1 MTTQDILIYILL
13 ALGASFS
20 FNKNKLTLPGAITG
34 LIVGLLI
41 YEGTGLT
48 GFTMLCLF
56 FIVGSWATSWH
67 KHEKNINEASQPR
80 TAWQVLANGGVAAV
94 LAIMAFIK
102 PDLSPLLLVMLA
114 GSFASAMADTLSSE
128 LGMIYGKRFFN
139 IITFKKDQR
148 GLDGVV
154 SIEGTLIGLGGALAT
169 AIVFW
174 LYTDWDKALFVI
186 TTAGVLGNLVDS
198 VLGALFER
206 KKLIGNNAV
215 NFLNTL
221 TGALVCYTL
230 A

>member
-1 MTTQDILIYILL
+1 MTIQDILIYLLL
-13 ALGASFS
+13 AAGASYS
-20 FNKNKLTLPGAITG
+20 FNKNKLTLPGAVTG

-56 FIVGSWATSWH
+56 FIAGSWATSWH
-67 KHEKNINEASQPR
+67 KDQKNITEASQPR

-128 LGMIYGKRFFN
+128 LGMVYGKRFFN
-139 IITFKKDQR
+139 IITFKKDQC
-148 GLDGVV
+148 GLDGVI
-154 SIEGTLIGLGGALAT
+154 SIEGTLIGLAGAFAT

-206 KKLIGNNAV
+206 KKLIRNNAV

-221 TGALVCYTL
+221 TGALMCYIL